1 MKAYDVAIK
10 SAFSLHKIKLTLL
23 SYFAFSYFERRSKYG
38 AVGI

>member
-23 SYFAFSYFERRSKYG
+23 SYFHQYIVF
-38 AVGI
+38 VW